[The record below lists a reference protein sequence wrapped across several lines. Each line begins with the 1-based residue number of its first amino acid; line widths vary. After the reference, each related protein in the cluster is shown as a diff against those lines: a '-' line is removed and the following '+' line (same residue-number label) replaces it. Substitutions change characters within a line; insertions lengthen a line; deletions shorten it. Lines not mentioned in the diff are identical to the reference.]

1 LTQEQVSDVVAFA
14 RTDTSERLPSERSF
28 DYNNAVY

>member
-14 RTDTSERLPSERSF
+14 RTDTSERLSSGRSF